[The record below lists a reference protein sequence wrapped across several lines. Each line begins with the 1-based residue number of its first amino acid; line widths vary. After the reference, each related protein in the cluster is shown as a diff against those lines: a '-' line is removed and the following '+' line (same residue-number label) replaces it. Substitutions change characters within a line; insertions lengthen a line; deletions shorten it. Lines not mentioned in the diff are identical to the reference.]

1 MFTKWG
7 LDASIVGTVTAE
19 PNMRITQHGELVAD
33 IPNKSLTDDAPLYH
47 RPVGTWKAPVPLDP
61 PAHVLELLKQ
71 PRDYTADLKK
81 LLASANICDKRW
93 VYEQYDSMVQTNTV
107 QGPGGEAGVMRIKG
121 TERGLAMAL
130 AGNGRWT
137 YLDPKLGAM
146 HAVAEAARK
155 VACTGAVPVA
165 ATNCLNFGNPEKPEI
180 MAQLSAAIDGI
191 AEACIALGTPITGG
205 NVSLYNET
213 KGEGIY
219 PTPVIGIVGIIED
232 VTKSV
237 RSDFANVGDVL
248 MLVDNGSAGGES
260 ALTELGSS
268 EYAKVVLGSL
278 WGEPPMSHTRFI
290 ESEAEMHKLLV
301 QAANEGL
308 ITAARDMSDSVA
320 VELAEGCF
328 AHGVGVDVELIGYPM
343 EAAAYRLFGEN
354 AVHVILACAP
364 ENVERLHQLFR
375 GGPAPS
381 GRHGIPGINKIG
393 VVTDGAIRIAAPLY
407 APVDGKEY
415 HFRKTGEFAKIEAHV
430 SELKAVW
437 SGALE
442 AQLAEEVFA

>member
-1 MFTKWG
+1 M
-7 LDASIVGTVTAE
+7 
-19 PNMRITQHGELVAD
+19 
-33 IPNKSLTDDAPLYH
+33 
-47 RPVGTWKAPVPLDP
+47 
-61 PAHVLELLKQ
+61 
-71 PRDYTADLKK
+71 
-81 LLASANICDKRW
+81 
-93 VYEQYDSMVQTNTV
+93 
-107 QGPGGEAGVMRIKG
+107 
-121 TERGLAMAL
+121 
-130 AGNGRWT
+130 
-137 YLDPKLGAM
+137 
-146 HAVAEAARK
+146 
-155 VACTGAVPVA
+155 A

-354 AVHVILACAP
+354 AVRVILACAP